1 MECES
6 DVGGPAGGGV
16 FAFGGEAFPEVEH
29 EGVQGGGPLLV
40 SFEDVADA
48 EVEGGVVAA
57 VAVKCV
63 SADSGISVK
72 TSEIEREKRVAK
84 GKSDLRFSTRGSQGA
99 GTCLKAVRMSK
110 MQGLRAV

>member
-1 MECES
+1 VECES

-29 EGVQGGGPLLV
+29 EGGQGGGALLV

-48 EVEGGVVAA
+48 QVEGGVVTA

-63 SADSGISVK
+63 SADNCNLIK
-72 TSEIEREKRVAK
+72 TAEIEGEKRVMK
-84 GKSDLRFSTRGSQGA
+84 GN
-99 GTCLKAVRMSK
+99 VRSEVEHE
-110 MQGLRAV
+110 GVSEGGGCS